1 MKPVLLAAWL
11 LLCCGGVSAQPQIL
25 AKETPDGKR
34 TDFFLEKK
42 DRPGTLTVFLTF
54 TELHNC
60 TSRPGT
66 TRHEVRHDMSRL
78 TSLRAA
84 DESYG
89 VGYRYTWR
97 YFYGPINPDAD
108 TAFVYRMP
116 CSECKPVRVVRT
128 VYVLDKYRKAPDEQ
142 QQLGYH
148 FALEKGDTVYA
159 MRRGTVTRVDVREKS
174 GADVSFTTKSTD
186 MTVEHP
192 DGSFAWYICLDCD
205 GLFVREGDEV
215 LPSEPLGLAGSYD
228 GEHYK
233 VSVQTYWYVSNP
245 DSEKRREQPA
255 VMRRFF
261 PRFATTDG
269 VLVPEHGGIYTPVA
283 TREMVTREM
292 TKKELKK
299 FRSAGAASGE

>member
-1 MKPVLLAAWL
+1 MKYVLFASLL
-11 LLCCGGVSAQPQIL
+11 LLCGGAAAQPQIL
-25 AKETPDGKR
+25 AKETPGGKS
-34 TDFFLEKK
+34 TEFYLWKK

-60 TSRPGT
+60 NARPGT
-66 TRHEVRHDMSRL
+66 TRHEVRYDMTRL
-78 TSLRAA
+78 VALRAD
-84 DESYG
+84 DESCG

-97 YFYGPINPDAD
+97 YFYGPIDHRAD

-116 CSECKPVRVVRT
+116 CSACKPVRVIPT
-128 VYVLDKYRKAPDEQ
+128 VYVLDKYQKAREEQ
-142 QQLGYH
+142 QQLGFH

-159 MRRGTVTRVDVREKS
+159 MRRGVVTRVDIREKPDP
-174 GADVSFTTKSTD
+174 GVSFTTRSTD
-186 MTVEHP
+186 ITVEQP
-192 DGSFAWYICLDCD
+192 DGTIAWYICLDGD

-233 VSVQTYWYVSNP
+233 VSVQTYWYVTNP
-245 DSEKRREQPA
+245 DPEKRGEQPA
-255 VMRRFF
+255 VTKRFF

-269 VLVPEHGGIYTPVA
+269 VLVPESGGIYTPLA
-283 TREMVTREM
+283 TEEMVTREM

-299 FRSAGAASGE
+299 FRGAGAASRE